1 MLLADLNIAIPMV
14 LICYSHG
21 YEQKAIKI
29 RKQVE
34 EVLKK
39 ELEAN
44 LEKIKAVEAALQF
57 NQEELEILQVC
68 L

>member
-1 MLLADLNIAIPMV
+1 MVLADLNIDMPMV
-14 LICYSHG
+14 LICSSHG
-21 YEQKAIKI
+21 YEQDITKI

-44 LEKIKAVEAALQF
+44 LEKIKAVEAALQI